1 MARAVLL
8 AIAAALLAASV
19 SPLAAHADSGGC
31 SRVDQQLG
39 VCTDVDGPDVIL
51 TGNDGGDGSPGD
63 SGNNPG
69 GNPDTTRDDFTRCFL
84 DEVDCEDDP
93 GTPPI
98 TIQDIARFRPTP
110 GTQKMQPDGWTIAG
124 LHTNFYAQ
132 TSTHVVNGQLLGRPA
147 AVRFTPIAYSW
158 AYGDG
163 ETATKSTKGDTWKR
177 LGIPEFERTPTSHVY
192 DEVGE
197 YTITLRITFAAEY
210 RFGSSGWR
218 PVVGTITLPAN
229 DLHIRAGT
237 AKTVLVDEHCLANP
251 SGPGC

>member
-1 MARAVLL
+1 MARNVLL
-8 AIAAALLAASV
+8 TGAVSLAMLLSGV
-19 SPLAAHADSGGC
+19 PLAVSDDDC
-31 SRVDQQLG
+31 SRIEQEAGLCASSDGSG
-39 VCTDVDGPDVIL
+39 VTLVGTDGQP
-51 TGNDGGDGSPGD
+51 GSPGD
-63 SGNNPG
+63 SGNNSG

-84 DEVDCEDDP
+84 EEVDCEDDP

-147 AVRFTPIAYSW
+147 AVRFTPISYAW

-163 ETATKSTKGDTWKR
+163 ETATKPTKGDTWKR

>member
-1 MARAVLL
+1 MAGRIVLL
-8 AIAAALLAASV
+8 ALVALALSPTMPTVASGQCG
-19 SPLAAHADSGGC
+19 S
-31 SRVDQQLG
+31 Q
-39 VCTDVDGPDVIL
+39 DVIYGCDDVNFETDGDGV
-51 TGNDGGDGSPGD
+51 TGVGTSGSPGD
-63 SGNNPG
+63 SGDNSG

-84 DEVDCEDDP
+84 EEVDCEDDP

-177 LGIPEFERTPTSHVY
+177 LGIAEFERTPTSHVY

>member
-8 AIAAALLAASV
+8 AVAAALLAASV

-84 DEVDCEDDP
+84 EEVDCEDDP

-147 AVRFTPIAYSW
+147 AVRFTPISYAW

>member
-1 MARAVLL
+1 MT
-8 AIAAALLAASV
+8 
-19 SPLAAHADSGGC
+19 GC
-31 SRVDQQLG
+31 VE
-39 VCTDVDGPDVIL
+39 GPDVIL
-51 TGNDGGDGSPGD
+51 TGSDGEGGSPGD
-63 SGNNPG
+63 AGNNSG

-84 DEVDCEDDP
+84 EEVDCEDDP

-147 AVRFTPIAYSW
+147 AVRFTPISYSW

>member
-1 MARAVLL
+1 MRSRLSFLALAV
-8 AIAAALLAASV
+8 AAALLAFA
-19 SPLAAHADSGGC
+19 PAAQGAESNCDETMVNVTGC
-31 SRVDQQLG
+31 INGPGVDLVG
-39 VCTDVDGPDVIL
+39 IDGQP
-51 TGNDGGDGSPGD
+51 GSPGD
-63 SGNNPG
+63 SGNNSG

-84 DEVDCEDDP
+84 EEVDCEDDP

-147 AVRFTPIAYSW
+147 AVRFTPISYAW

-192 DEVGE
+192 DEVGG